1 MTEVIDAVKLALKN
15 EIRTELFF
23 RRAAELTER
32 DDSRMVFA
40 ELAELEEQHVEQLAG
55 RISGSSL
62 SDGFDAPAYVARL
75 EETMGTSISADDAFA
90 VRSGDVKTVIRLAE
104 AREAN
109 VRDDLLFLAREADD
123 TGVKILYT
131 ALSQLE
137 DEHLDELK
145 RMELAID
152 MPDSERPSL

>member
-1 MTEVIDAVKLALKN
+1 MTEVINAVKTALKN

-32 DDSRMVFA
+32 DDSRMVFT
-40 ELAELEEQHVEQLAG
+40 ELAELEEQHVNQLAG

-62 SDGFDAPAYVARL
+62 SDGFDAPAYVTRL

-104 AREAN
+104 GREAN